1 MDGFKLGVAV
11 ALVLSTAGVAA
22 QTAAEVSRGQLLY
35 DTHCL
40 ACHSEKLHWRDGRL
54 VKDWPT
60 LRDQVRRF
68 QAVAN
73 LAWSDEDIAEVAGY
87 LNRSIYR
94 LPQVGTA
101 AAAWRGQGGPT
112 ALAAM
117 KAPGLRSP

>member
-1 MDGFKLGVAV
+1 MNGFKLGSAV
-11 ALVLSTAGVAA
+11 ALVLGASGALA
-22 QTAAEVSRGQLLY
+22 QPAAEVSRGQLLY

-60 LRDQVRRF
+60 LKAQVRRF

-73 LAWSDEDIAEVAGY
+73 LAWSDDDIAEVAGY

-94 LPQVGTA
+94 LPQAGT
-101 AAAWRGQGGPT
+101 PT
-112 ALAAM
+112 AVRPGVNLAAL
-117 KAPGLRSP
+117 ATAGPPGPRSP

>member
-1 MDGFKLGVAV
+1 MNGIEIGALV
-11 ALVLSTAGVAA
+11 ALVLGAVSAAA
-22 QTAAEVSRGQLLY
+22 QPAAEVSRGQLLY

-60 LRDQVRRF
+60 LKDQVRRF

-73 LAWSDEDIAEVAGY
+73 LAWSDEDITEVASY

-94 LPQVGTA
+94 LPQAGKATA
-101 AAAWRGQGGPT
+101 GWPGQGVAT
-112 ALAAM
+112 LATV
-117 KAPGLRSP
+117 KAPWLRSP

>member
-1 MDGFKLGVAV
+1 MDGFKFGVLV
-11 ALVLSTAGVAA
+11 GLALTGASAAA
-22 QTAAEVSRGQLLY
+22 QPAADVSRGQLLY

-60 LRDQVRRF
+60 LKDQVRRF

-73 LAWSDEDIAEVAGY
+73 LAWSDADIAEVASY

-94 LPQVGTA
+94 LPQAGMATVGRPGA
-101 AAAWRGQGGPT
+101 GIV
-112 ALAAM
+112 ALTAM
-117 KAPGLRSP
+117 KPAGLNNP

>member
-1 MDGFKLGVAV
+1 MNGIEFGGLA
-11 ALVLSTAGVAA
+11 ALVLATASAAA
-22 QTAAEVSRGQLLY
+22 QPAAEVSRGQLLY

-60 LRDQVRRF
+60 LKHQVRRF

-73 LAWSDEDIAEVAGY
+73 LGWSDEDVTEVASY

-94 LPQVGTA
+94 LPQAGGTTA
-101 AAAWRGQGGPT
+101 RWQGGAVG
-112 ALAAM
+112 ALAA
-117 KAPGLRSP
+117 PGLAGSHGP